1 MNGSRDSFDFSEP
14 DPRAK
19 PEPRSPRSSIQVW
32 FECAGVYQRV
42 FRTVLGDGAS
52 FYLARCSKC
61 GKTMRFEVGPEG
73 TQQRTFRVSC

>member
-1 MNGSRDSFDFSEP
+1 M
-14 DPRAK
+14 
-19 PEPRSPRSSIQVW
+19 W